1 MYGLQNHKDS
11 TLERWPSWS
20 QGEITLVHNHDRFFF
35 LTNGFIIIVIIF
47 LGVFQ
52 SLCNACGIRFR
63 KKKRV
68 FEGLKKRS
76 DKKKDKTTNDATA
89 SGKVVPEKADSTS
102 NASCCVNG
110 LGDSFKMR
118 LMALGKEVLLQR
130 SSSSSSSSPP
140 PPSTTSKSSP
150 SFFLPSVVAKKQ
162 RCQRKRKLKEEEQAA
177 FSLMAL
183 SCGFVFA

>member
-1 MYGLQNHKDS
+1 MG
-11 TLERWPSWS
+11 
-20 QGEITLVHNHDRFFF
+20 
-35 LTNGFIIIVIIF
+35 
-47 LGVFQ
+47 GVFQ

-76 DKKKDKTTNDATA
+76 DKKKDKTTNAAA
-89 SGKVVPEKADSTS
+89 SAKVVAEKADGTG

-118 LMALGKEVLLQR
+118 LMALGQEVLLQR
-130 SSSSSSSSPP
+130 SSPSSSS
-140 PPSTTSKSSP
+140 PSTTSKSSP
-150 SFFLPSVVAKKQ
+150 SLFLPSVVAKKQ